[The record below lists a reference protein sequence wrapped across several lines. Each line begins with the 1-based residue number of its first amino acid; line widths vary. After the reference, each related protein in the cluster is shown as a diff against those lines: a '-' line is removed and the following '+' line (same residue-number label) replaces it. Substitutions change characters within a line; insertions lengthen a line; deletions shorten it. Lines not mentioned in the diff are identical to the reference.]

1 MNPTSP
7 KNSILVVAT
16 AMALAPAMANV
27 FLAPSASAQPRSQTV
42 SVSVDVAGALSADAQ
57 YNTIVLE
64 RVRAAAQN
72 VCAAVATNSP
82 LLPREQADCA
92 RNVVAEAMRQ
102 ITGAGSITIAD
113 AGR

>member
-64 RVRAAAQN
+64 RVRAAAEN
-72 VCAAVATNSP
+72 VCAAVAKNSP